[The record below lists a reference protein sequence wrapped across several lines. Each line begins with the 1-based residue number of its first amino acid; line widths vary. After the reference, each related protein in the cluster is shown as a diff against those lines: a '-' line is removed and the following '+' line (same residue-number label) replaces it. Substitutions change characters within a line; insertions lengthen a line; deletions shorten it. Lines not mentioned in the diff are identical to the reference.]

1 MTGLPSQADLEN
13 AVSQIFQLQDDHG
26 TLAEVQLLSVAEGVS
41 VAPDYTCY
49 TAVFGMPDG
58 LAATQGT
65 YRVSR
70 DEDAWSLFM
79 APIRPDAGGR
89 ARLEAVFHY
98 RLSVTQGAC
107 DERPIPR

>member
-1 MTGLPSQADLEN
+1 MTEIPSQADLEN

-26 TLAEVQLLSVAEGVS
+26 NVADVQLLSVERGVS
-41 VAPDYTCY
+41 VAPDHTCY
-49 TAVFGMPDG
+49 SAMFGMPDG

-70 DEDAWSLFM
+70 AEAAWSLFL

-89 ARLEAVFHY
+89 ARLQAVFHC
-98 RLSVTQGAC
+98 RTRGANGRSV
-107 DERPIPR
+107 

>member
-1 MTGLPSQADLEN
+1 MTRMPSQQDLEN
-13 AVSQIFQLQDDHG
+13 AVSQLFQLQDDHG
-26 TLAEVQLLSVAEGVS
+26 TVADVQLLAVAEGVS

-49 TAVFGMPDG
+49 TAVFGMPSG

-70 DEDAWSLFM
+70 AADAWSLFM
-79 APIRPDAGGR
+79 APIQPDASGR

-98 RLSVTQGAC
+98 RTRDDGTDS
-107 DERPIPR
+107 